1 MANKAVL
8 FLLFSY
14 TILSSSF
21 VSFARTLDS
30 TLNAVEDGIPH
41 YLHVCD
47 PSRFKTLGLDMA
59 DFAFCDKSLSFE
71 VRAKDLVDRLTLV
84 EKAQQLGDHNGT
96 FIERLGFPKYMW
108 WSEALHGVADVGAE
122 GGGVSFFD
130 AVVPGA
136 TSFPNVILTAA
147 SFNQTLWN
155 TIGKVVSTEARAM
168 YNLGRAGLTFW
179 SPNINVV
186 RDPRWG
192 RALETPG
199 EDPFV
204 VGTYAVNYVRGLQ
217 DIEGQ
222 DYNGDPNSRPLKVSA
237 CCKHFTAYDIEDY
250 NGISRL
256 VFNAKVSEQD
266 MVETFNRP
274 FEMCVKEG
282 DVSSVMCS
290 FNQVNGIPT
299 CADPYLLKKLVRQ
312 DWNLHGY
319 VVADCD
325 SVLEISVRQKW
336 LSSTGEDASAY
347 SLKAGLDL
355 DCGEYFPKFLPSAVK
370 HGKVRESDMD
380 RSLIRLYVVLMRLG
394 FFDGIPSLA
403 TLGKSDI
410 CTKEHTELAAEAARQ
425 GIVLL
430 KNDDQ
435 TLPLDPS
442 KFKSVALVGP
452 HANATEAMI
461 GNYAGVPCKYISP
474 IEGFSA
480 FGQVIYEK
488 GCPDIKCPNN
498 SLVQSAVN
506 VAKNADAVLVF
517 VGLSL
522 DVEREWVDRKDLLL
536 PGNQTQL
543 INEVVE
549 AATGPV
555 ILVIMAAGV
564 VDISF
569 AKTNPKIKSIL
580 WVGYPGEQGGRAIA
594 DVVFGNYNP
603 GGRLP
608 LTWYEADYV
617 DKLPMTSMPL
627 RPVGNYPG
635 RTYKFFNGST
645 VYPFG
650 YGLSYTSFKYKSN
663 STGASIDINL
673 NRLQH
678 CHDIPYKNGHQAHQD
693 CPSVS
698 IHDISCNEEIAFE
711 IKVENVGQKDGSD
724 VVLVY
729 SVPPEEI
736 DATHIKQLV
745 GFERVYLRAKESKN
759 VKFVLNV
766 CKSLN
771 IVNVSGYRLLP
782 SGLHKIVVGDL
793 SIPVTVSYK
802 R

>member
-1 MANKAVL
+1 MASKAL
-8 FLLFSY
+8 FIVFLSHIILYFS
-14 TILSSSF
+14 I
-21 VSFARTLDS
+21 VSFARLDPLDS
-30 TLNAVEDGIPH
+30 SLDDGIPK
-41 YLHVCD
+41 YAHVCD
-47 PSRFKTLGLDMA
+47 PSRYKMLGLNMD
-59 DFAFCDKSLSFE
+59 DFAFCDKSLSYE
-71 VRAKDLVDRLTLV
+71 VRAKDLVDRLTLL
-84 EKAQQLGDHNGT
+84 EKAQQMGDHNGT
-96 FIERLGFPKYMW
+96 DIPRLGLPKYMW

-122 GGGVSFFD
+122 GGGISHFD
-130 AVVPGA
+130 SIVPGA

-147 SFNQTLWN
+147 SFNQTLWK
-155 TIGKVVSTEARAM
+155 TLGQVVSTEARAM

-192 RALETPG
+192 RVLETPG

-222 DYNGDPNSRPLKVSA
+222 ENTTDPNSRPLKVSA
-237 CCKHFTAYDIEDY
+237 CCKHFTAYDIENYLGLD
-250 NGISRL
+250 RL
-256 VFNAKVSEQD
+256 HFDAKVSEQD

-299 CADPYLLKKLVRQ
+299 CADAYLLKKLVRE

-325 SVLEISVRQKW
+325 SVLEIVRSQKW
-336 LSSTGEDASAY
+336 LQATGEDASAY

-355 DCGEYFPKFLPSAVK
+355 DCGDYYSNFLPNAVTQ
-370 HGKVRESDMD
+370 GKVKEAEMD
-380 RSLIRLYVVLMRLG
+380 KSLNYLFVVLMRVG

-403 TLGKSDI
+403 SLGKNDI

-430 KNDDQ
+430 KNDNE
-435 TLPLDPS
+435 TLPFDPAN
-442 KFKSVALVGP
+442 FKSVALIGP
-452 HANATEAMI
+452 HANATDAMI

-480 FGQVIYEK
+480 VGQVTYEM
-488 GCPDIKCPNN
+488 GCPDIKCPND
-498 SLVQSAVN
+498 SLIYAAVN
-506 VAKNADAVLVF
+506 VAKKADATLLF

-522 DVEREWVDRKDLLL
+522 DNEREWVDRKDLLL
-536 PGNQTQL
+536 PGYQTHL
-543 INEVVE
+543 VKEVAE
-549 AATGPV
+549 AAKGPV

-569 AKTNPKIKSIL
+569 AKNNPKIKSIL

-627 RPVGNYPG
+627 RPDGNQ
-635 RTYKFFNGST
+635 N
-645 VYPFG
+645 
-650 YGLSYTSFKYKSN
+650 
-663 STGASIDINL
+663 
-673 NRLQH
+673 
-678 CHDIPYKNGHQAHQD
+678 QD

-698 IHDISCNEEIAFE
+698 IDDLSCNDEIAFE
-711 IKVENVGQKDGSD
+711 IAVQNVGQKDGSD
-724 VVLVY
+724 VILVY
-729 SVPPEEI
+729 SVPPKEI
-736 DATHIKQLV
+736 NGTHIKQLV
-745 GFERVYLRAKESKN
+745 GFEKVYLPAKQSKN
-759 VKFVLNV
+759 VKFVLNA

-771 IVNVSGYRLLP
+771 IVDVSGYRLLP
-782 SGLHKIVVGDL
+782 SGLHKIVVGDI
-793 SIPVTVSYK
+793 SIPVKVSYK
-802 R
+802 Q